1 MWVSGSLALWRASA
15 LSITRG
21 IYQFELTEN
30 TTNNSQSWFQVF
42 RNLICEILESSEPNI
57 WTKEGQILPKE
68 RPKKLPLS
76 KFGLF
81 LLKRSVSACNLIFL
95 TTLVYIILC
104 AMLSMFVNIRDVLST
119 LAMPSVRP
127 HYFMICMCAQWVW
140 LAWTCPVPTTQWSV
154 LPNFGQKLWGLF
166 SLLTIQIIYWC

>member
-30 TTNNSQSWFQVF
+30 TTNDSQSWFQVF

-81 LLKRSVSACNLIFL
+81 TSYYVQC
-95 TTLVYIILC
+95 
-104 AMLSMFVNIRDVLST
+104 
-119 LAMPSVRP
+119 
-127 HYFMICMCAQWVW
+127 
-140 LAWTCPVPTTQWSV
+140 
-154 LPNFGQKLWGLF
+154 
-166 SLLTIQIIYWC
+166 